1 MIKGIGHIGIVVKN
15 IEESLTAVSKALN
28 LPMPLIRDIP
38 ERRLKVSVLDIG
50 GTGLEIIQD
59 YSEGGEFA
67 KFVRER
73 GNAIHHICLLTDQIE
88 ADIELLKARGI
99 EMADQKP
106 KLGVRGKRIGFIKP
120 NSLNGIPFELSE
132 PRRVT

>member
-1 MIKGIGHIGIVVKN
+1 MIKGVGHIGIAVRN
-15 IEESLTAVSKALN
+15 IEEVLSTVSKMLN
-28 LPMPLIRDIP
+28 FPMPSIRDIP
-38 ERRLKVSVLDIG
+38 ERKLKVSVFDIG

-59 YSEGGEFA
+59 YSEEGEFA

-73 GNAIHHICLLTDQIE
+73 GNAIHHICLLTDEIE

-106 KLGVRGKRIGFIKP
+106 KLGVRGKRIAFIKP

-132 PRRVT
+132 P